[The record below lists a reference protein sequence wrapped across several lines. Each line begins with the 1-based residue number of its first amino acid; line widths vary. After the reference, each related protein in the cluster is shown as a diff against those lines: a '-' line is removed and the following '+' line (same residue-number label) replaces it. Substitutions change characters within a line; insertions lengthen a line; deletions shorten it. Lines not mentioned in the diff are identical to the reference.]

1 MSKIH
6 KSLLNKIELLPSLD
20 ATQDVVHNMISLNAL
35 VHSRVRHQR
44 MSLNLIITFVG
55 TLEQGYPLL

>member
-1 MSKIH
+1 
-6 KSLLNKIELLPSLD
+6 
-20 ATQDVVHNMISLNAL
+20 MISLNAL

-55 TLEQGYPLL
+55 TLKQGYPLLQYGDAIPTRLSLVVW